1 MIKTGTDHVFRSQ
14 ESGKRGLS
22 LFLAFLAGAAAVLGF
37 SPVDFFPATLAAL
50 AVLVHLWLRAPS
62 PGAAAWFG
70 FFFGLGLYGAGVSWV
85 YVSLNRFG
93 AMPAP
98 LAATATL
105 GFCAFLALF
114 PALAG
119 WIQARIARDAGTP
132 DALRAALVI
141 PAAWVLLEWPLSWFL
156 TGFPWLAV
164 GYVAID
170 DPLSGYAPLG
180 GVYAVSLA
188 LAVAAGLLWCI
199 AFGSARHSRWIA
211 AGALVLVL
219 ACGYGLRAREWTTP
233 FGEPLRVAL
242 LQGNVPQ
249 DMKFDPARYA
259 RILETY
265 ARLAE
270 GSDARL
276 IVLPETA
283 VPRFLDLVD
292 PVYIERLKAA
302 AVRNRGDLLLGVPVR
317 DGPANYLNSV
327 ISLGVSPSARYD
339 KVHLVPFG
347 EFVPPGFGWI
357 VRVLSIPLA
366 DFSRGTT
373 DQRPMAIAGQRVAV
387 NVCYEDVYG
396 AEIIRQLPEAT
407 LLVNVSNVAWF
418 GDSLA
423 PAQHLQIARMRALE
437 TGRVY
442 LTAANTGITA
452 AIWPDGSVR
461 QRAKQFVQGQVD
473 MEVRGYSGATPY
485 VRFGDWPAVLL
496 AVLAL
501 AFVALR
507 RRSR

>member
-1 MIKTGTDHVFRSQ
+1 MR
-14 ESGKRGLS
+14 
-22 LFLAFLAGAAAVLGF
+22 FLPHAAAFVAGAAAVLGF

-50 AVLVHLWLRAPS
+50 AVLVHLWMRAAS
-62 PGAAAWFG
+62 PLAAFRIG
-70 FFFGLGLYGAGVSWV
+70 FFFGLGLYCAGVSWV

-93 AMPAP
+93 AMPMP
-98 LAATATL
+98 LAAAATL

-119 WIQARIARDAGTP
+119 WIQARIARDSAP
-132 DALRAALVI
+132 PVALRAVLLI
-141 PAAWVLLEWPLSWFL
+141 PAAWMLIEWPLSWFL
-156 TGFPWLAV
+156 TGFPWLAL
-164 GYVAID
+164 GYTAID
-170 DPLSGYAPLG
+170 DPLSGFAPVG

-188 LAVAAGLLWCI
+188 MAVAAGLLWCI
-199 AFGSARHSRWIA
+199 ALGHARWIA
-211 AGALVLVL
+211 AGALASML
-219 ACGYGLRAREWTTP
+219 ACGYALRAVEWTVP
-233 FGEPLRVAL
+233 VGEPLRVAL

-249 DMKFDPARYA
+249 EMKFDPARYE
-259 RILETY
+259 RTLEIY
-265 ARLAE
+265 AQLAE

-292 PVYIERLKAA
+292 PAYIERLRAA
-302 AVRNRGDLLLGVPVR
+302 AVRNGGDLLLGVPVR
-317 DGPANYLNSV
+317 STAGNYLNSV
-327 ISLGVSPSARYD
+327 ISLGVSPPASYD
-339 KVHLVPFG
+339 KSHLVPFG

-366 DFSRGTT
+366 DFARGAT
-373 DQRPMAIAGQRVAV
+373 DQRPMAVAGQRVAV
-387 NVCYEDVYG
+387 NVCYEDAYG

-452 AIWPDGSVR
+452 AIWPDASVR
-461 QRAKQFVQGQVD
+461 QQMPQFSRGLIQF
-473 MEVRGYSGATPY
+473 EVRGYSGATPY

-496 AVLAL
+496 ALLAL

-507 RRSR
+507 GRSR

>member
-1 MIKTGTDHVFRSQ
+1 MIKTGTDHVFQSQ
-14 ESGKRGLS
+14 GPGKRGLS
-22 LFLAFLAGAAAVLGF
+22 LIWAFLAGAAAVLGF
-37 SPVDFFPATLAAL
+37 APLDFFPATLGAL
-50 AVLVHLWLRAPS
+50 VVLVHLWMRAPA
-62 PGAAAWFG
+62 PGAAFQLG
-70 FFFGLGLYGAGVSWV
+70 FCFGLGLYGAGVSWV

-93 AMPAP
+93 AMPMP

-119 WIQARIARDAGTP
+119 WLQARIARDSETP
-132 DALRAALVI
+132 EALRAVLLI
-141 PAAWVLLEWPLSWFL
+141 PAAWLLLEWPLSWFL
-156 TGFPWLAV
+156 TGFPWLAL
-164 GYVAID
+164 GYAAID
-170 DPLSGYAPLG
+170 DPLSGYAPVG

-199 AFGSARHSRWIA
+199 ALGRARWLA
-211 AGALVLVL
+211 AGTLALVL

-249 DMKFDPARYA
+249 DLKFDPARYA
-259 RILETY
+259 HTLETY

-270 GSDARL
+270 GSSAKL

-292 PVYIERLKAA
+292 PAYIERLKAA
-302 AVRNRGDLLLGVPVR
+302 AVRNGGDLLLGVPVR
-317 DGPANYLNSV
+317 SAAGGYLNSV

-347 EFVPPGFGWI
+347 EFVPPGFGWV

-366 DFSRGTT
+366 DFSLGAA
-373 DQRPMAIAGQRVAV
+373 DQQPMPVAGQRVAV
-387 NVCYEDVYG
+387 NVCYEDAYG
-396 AEIIRQLPEAT
+396 AELIRQLPEAT

-452 AIWPDGSVR
+452 AIWPDASVR
-461 QRAKQFVQGQVD
+461 RQMKQFEQGQLEV
-473 MEVRGYSGATPY
+473 EVRGYSGATPY
-485 VRFGDWPAVLL
+485 VRFGDWPAILL

-501 AFVALR
+501 VFVALR

>member
-1 MIKTGTDHVFRSQ
+1 VTV
-14 ESGKRGLS
+14 
-22 LFLAFLAGAAAVLGF
+22 AFLAGAAAVLGF
-37 SPVDFFPATLAAL
+37 SPIDFFPATLGAL
-50 AVLVHLWLRAPS
+50 AVLVHLWVRAAS
-62 PGAAAWFG
+62 PGAAFRLG

-105 GFCAFLALF
+105 GYCAFLALF

-119 WIQARIARDAGTP
+119 WVQARIARDSEP
-132 DALRAALVI
+132 PEALRAALLI
-141 PAAWVLLEWPLSWFL
+141 PAAWVLLEWPLCWFL
-156 TGFPWLAV
+156 TGFPWLAI
-164 GYVAID
+164 GYTAID
-170 DPLSGYAPLG
+170 DPLSGFAPVG

-199 AFGSARHSRWIA
+199 ALGRARWVA
-211 AGALVLVL
+211 AGALALVL
-219 ACGYGLRAREWTTP
+219 ACGYGLRAKEWTTP
-233 FGEPLRVAL
+233 VGAPLRVAL

-249 DMKFDPARYA
+249 EMKFDPARYA

-265 ARLAE
+265 AQLAE
-270 GSDARL
+270 ASSAKL

-292 PVYIERLKAA
+292 PAFTERLKAA
-302 AVRNRGDLLLGVPVR
+302 AVRNGGDLLLGVPVR
-317 DGPANYLNSV
+317 SAPDRYLNSV
-327 ISLGVSPSARYD
+327 ISLGVSPSLRYD

-366 DFSRGTT
+366 DFSLGAT
-373 DQRPMAIAGQRVAV
+373 DQRPMAVAGQRVAL
-387 NVCYEDVYG
+387 NVCYEDAYG

-452 AIWPDGSVR
+452 AIWPDASVR
-461 QRAKQFVQGQVD
+461 AQMKQFVQGQVD
-473 MEVRGYSGATPY
+473 VDVRGYSGATPY
-485 VRFGDWPAVLL
+485 VRFGDWPTVLL
-496 AVLAL
+496 ALLAL
-501 AFVALR
+501 GFVALR